1 MFLFRRAFP
10 SLSGGGNRVPIPT
23 KKGKSKS
30 KGKAVFMIQPKE
42 SWTHDFCL
50 LSNTEQDKTPSQES
64 LVALKEAELGR
75 KRVVF
80 PNKSGNFEHMK
91 QVLESEYEKLK
102 SQDGAFELMRAESGG
117 TSRPLKLILMP
128 SDGYSI
134 PYVRDLVGSNTLLYI
149 RPMKSCLSLDKP
161 PQPVTNQSPQTT
173 CPKCSLSIPIMQLRK
188 HSFTCSG
195 IEVQDSDSNDEKELE
210 RFPFDRVL
218 PVQQNRDESKPSAS
232 GSEVEPEAGCSTGSS
247 FVDAGIA
254 SLTTLFPNKSIE
266 DVREALLR
274 YEDVDLAACALMSRA
289 TTDADP
295 TSEEEKAGNNVC
307 DTLENLRAKM
317 KSSVSAERLKVDED
331 DVAIDLLQYYKSK
344 EFDPKIP
351 ISVRFRGQPGVDSG
365 GLLRQAFTSAFA
377 AISQNKVPGLK
388 LFTGQEN
395 RLTPVY
401 SSENL
406 LTEIFEI
413 LGKMIGHSLIQD
425 GPGFP
430 YLAPAIYWYIATGNL
445 DEAVGRASHIDVV
458 DEDLLLILDKVS
470 NKQSRKWMYLLFHSI
485 LNAGCRAV

>member
-1 MFLFRRAFP
+1 M
-10 SLSGGGNRVPIPT
+10 
-23 KKGKSKS
+23 
-30 KGKAVFMIQPKE
+30 
-42 SWTHDFCL
+42 
-50 LSNTEQDKTPSQES
+50 
-64 LVALKEAELGR
+64 
-75 KRVVF
+75 
-80 PNKSGNFEHMK
+80 
-91 QVLESEYEKLK
+91 
-102 SQDGAFELMRAESGG
+102 
-117 TSRPLKLILMP
+117 
-128 SDGYSI
+128 
-134 PYVRDLVGSNTLLYI
+134 
-149 RPMKSCLSLDKP
+149 
-161 PQPVTNQSPQTT
+161 
-173 CPKCSLSIPIMQLRK
+173 
-188 HSFTCSG
+188 
-195 IEVQDSDSNDEKELE
+195 
-210 RFPFDRVL
+210 
-218 PVQQNRDESKPSAS
+218 QQNRVESEPSVS
-232 GSEVEPEAGCSTGSS
+232 GSVVEPVAGCSTGTS

-254 SLTTLFPNKSIE
+254 SLTALFPDESIE

-295 TSEEEKAGNNVC
+295 TSEEEKAGDNVC

-365 GLLRQAFTSAFA
+365 GLLRQAFTSAFP

-395 RLTPVY
+395 RLTPVH

-413 LGKMIGHSLIQD
+413 LEKMIGHSLIQD

-430 YLAPAIYWYIATGNL
+430 HLAPAIYWYIATGNL
-445 DEAVGRASHIDVV
+445 DEAVGRPSHIDVV
-458 DEDLLLILDKVS
+458 DEDFLLILDKVS
-470 NKQSRKWMYLLFHSI
+470 NKTSRKCVTDIIVTRDCVTYVIVTSDQYLFVFSFHPCELS
-485 LNAGCRAV
+485 V